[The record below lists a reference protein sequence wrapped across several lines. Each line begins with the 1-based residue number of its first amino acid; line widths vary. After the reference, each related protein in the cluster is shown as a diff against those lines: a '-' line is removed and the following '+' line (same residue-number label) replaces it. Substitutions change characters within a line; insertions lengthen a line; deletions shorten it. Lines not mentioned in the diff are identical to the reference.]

1 MRLRNRS
8 GRASRSLNERARRLT
23 AASCAAVAAL
33 GLAACGSSSSS
44 SSSSASSTAP
54 AAASSGTSSSSSAA
68 AGGGGGGIKAVL
80 ILKTFSNP
88 YFVWMEK
95 AAKADATAK
104 GVSLTVSAG
113 TADGDTATQITAIDN
128 AIAAGDKGIII
139 TPNGNAVNAAL
150 LKARQAGL
158 FTIALDTAPTPA
170 STVDLTYATDNTAAG
185 KLDGQWAAAKLAGKP
200 ADIAL
205 LDLFNNQVVSVDV
218 DRDHGFLEGM
228 GIPVG
233 SASINGKEPTSGKY
247 TGGKGGTYK
256 IGCQV
261 PTQGAIPTGKSAMQT
276 CLQKDPNI
284 NVVYA
289 INEPAAQGASEA
301 LKAAG
306 SKALVVAIDGGCSNL
321 PFVANGAINATAGQF
336 PGKMAADGLDAI
348 VNFAKTG
355 KKTGPTPGL
364 TFYNTGT
371 QLYTND
377 PQSGVASVTATAA
390 KKLCWG

>member
-1 MRLRNRS
+1 M
-8 GRASRSLNERARRLT
+8 T
-23 AASCAAVAAL
+23 AALA
-33 GLAACGSSSSS
+33 LAACGSSSSS
-44 SSSSASSTAP
+44 SSSSSASTSTA
-54 AAASSGTSSSSSAA
+54 AAGGSSSSSAA
-68 AGGGGGGIKAVL
+68 AGTKHVKIAL

-88 YFVWMEK
+88 YFVSMEK
-95 AAKADATAK
+95 NAKTDAATR
-104 GVSLTVSAG
+104 GVDLTVSAG
-113 TADGDTATQITAIDN
+113 TTDGDTSTQITSIDN
-128 AIAAGDKGIII
+128 AIAAGDAGIII
-139 TPNGNAVNAAL
+139 TPNGNAVNSAL
-150 LKARQAGL
+150 GKARAAGL
-158 FTIALDTAPTPA
+158 YTIALDTAPIPA
-170 STVDLTYATDNTAAG
+170 STVNITYATDNTAAG

-256 IGCQV
+256 IACQL

-276 CLQKDPNI
+276 CLQKDPSI
-284 NVVYA
+284 NLVYA

-321 PFVANGAINATAGQF
+321 PFVANGSINATAGQF
-336 PGKMAADGLDAI
+336 PGKMASDGVDAI
-348 VNFAKTG
+348 YNLVTKHVHPAAS
-355 KKTGPTPGL
+355 PGL
-364 TFYNTGT
+364 GFFNTGT
-371 QLYTND
+371 KLYTND
-377 PQSGVASVTATAA
+377 PQSGVPSVNVAAA
-390 KKLCWG
+390 KSICWG

>member
-1 MRLRNRS
+1 MQTEDPS
-8 GRASRSLNERARRLT
+8 GPVRPARRRAMKALTVAIAAT
-23 AASCAAVAAL
+23 AALAV
-33 GLAACGSSSSS
+33 AACGSSSSS
-44 SSSSASSTAP
+44 SSS
-54 AAASSGTSSSSSAA
+54 A
-68 AGGGGGGIKAVL
+68 AGGGGGSSSASSSGSSGGGGGVKAAP

-88 YFVWMEK
+88 YFVSMK
-95 AAKADATAK
+95 ANALADAKAK
-104 GVSLTVSAG
+104 GVDLSVSAG
-113 TADGDTATQITAIDN
+113 TADGDTATQISSINN

-139 TPNGNAVNAAL
+139 TPNGNAVNSAL
-150 LKARQAGL
+150 ERARKAGL
-158 FTIALDTAPTPA
+158 FTIALDTAPTPP

-233 SASINGKEPTSGKY
+233 SPSIDGKEATSGNY

-256 IGCQV
+256 IACQL

-284 NVVYA
+284 NLVYA

-321 PFVANGAINATAGQF
+321 PFVQSGAINATAGQF
-336 PGKMAADGLDAI
+336 PGKMASDGVDAI
-348 VNFAKTG
+348 VQYAKTG
-355 KKTGPTPGL
+355 KKVAATPGL
-364 TFYNTGT
+364 GFYNTGT
-371 QLYTND
+371 QLYTQD
-377 PQSGVASVTATAA
+377 PQSGVASVNVAAA
-390 KKLCWG
+390 KKICWG